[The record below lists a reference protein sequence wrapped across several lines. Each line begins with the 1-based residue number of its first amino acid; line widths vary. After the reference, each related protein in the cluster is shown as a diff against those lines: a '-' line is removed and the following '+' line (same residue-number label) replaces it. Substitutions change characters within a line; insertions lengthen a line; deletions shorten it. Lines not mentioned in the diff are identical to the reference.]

1 MQARAVELQVHD
13 ARWRERRARI
23 IAEAEDAAAEGRRL
37 AAQRR
42 ELAAAVDDMQ
52 RRGTPASQA
61 AA

>member
-1 MQARAVELQVHD
+1 MELQVHD

-42 ELAAAVDDMQ
+42 ELAAAVDYMQ